1 MARIAVDVVLLP
13 SEKMMD
19 IAIGLNRELLKTLGN
34 KIVLNKENCIPHISL
49 AMGCVDK
56 KDIAII
62 RRTLETIAE
71 QCALGDLKA
80 VGIKTSTNS
89 VGEKVS
95 VLEIEKTRELQMLHE
110 TVMEKLEPYFT
121 YDVTADMLFSPPEV
135 ESSTLLWIKNYRQNS
150 SFGNFF
156 PHITVGFGQIN
167 KPEYPVEF
175 AASKLV
181 LCHLGNHCTCR
192 KILASTQLEI

>member
-62 RRTLETIAE
+62 GKTLETIAE
-71 QCALGDLKA
+71 QCPLGDLKA

-95 VLEIEKTRELQMLHE
+95 VLEIETTRELQVLHE

-135 ESSTLLWIKNYRQNS
+135 ESSTLLWIKNYRQKS

-167 KPEYPVEF
+167 KPEYPVES
-175 AASKLV
+175 AASKLA

-192 KILASTQLEI
+192 KILASIPLKI